1 MVRERKKKTD
11 YGALNSP
18 FMRIPRMDVRAA
30 RVLLD
35 IGVREIYELRGRAP
49 ESLLADARKKR
60 PTIPDDILKF
70 LKIAVDFAD
79 AQE

>member
-1 MVRERKKKTD
+1 MLRERKKKVD

-35 IGVREIYELRGRAP
+35 IGTHEIYELRGRDP
-49 ESLLADARKKR
+49 ESLLSEARKKR

>member
-1 MVRERKKKTD
+1 
-11 YGALNSP
+11 
-18 FMRIPRMDVRAA
+18 MRIPRMDVRAA

-35 IGVREIYELRGRAP
+35 IGVREIYELRGRDP

>member
-35 IGVREIYELRGRAP
+35 IGVREIYERRGRDP
-49 ESLLADARKKR
+49 ESLLSDARKKR